1 MCCGHGARDASV
13 EDGLVRSLVVY
24 ASVSDSYFPSKGGR
38 GAYRNGERAKSRSG
52 GVGRSRTARYAEVT
66 WNATTF
72 IFSERGE

>member
-52 GVGRSRTARYAEVT
+52 RVEDRARYAVT

>member
-52 GVGRSRTARYAEVT
+52 RVEDRARYAEVT

>member
-38 GAYRNGERAKSRSG
+38 GAYRNGVGERAKSRSG
-52 GVGRSRTARYAEVT
+52 RVEDRAVRRNVERDD
-66 WNATTF
+66 TF

>member
-38 GAYRNGERAKSRSG
+38 GAYRNGVGERAKSRSG
-52 GVGRSRTARYAEVT
+52 RVEDRAVRRSNV
-66 WNATTF
+66 
-72 IFSERGE
+72 ERDDIDI

>member
-38 GAYRNGERAKSRSG
+38 GAYRNGERAKSRCPVGSG
-52 GVGRSRTARYAEVT
+52 REDRAVRRNVERDD
-66 WNATTF
+66 TF